1 MSTAG
6 GVATVY
12 INMNSFTDPL
22 LRNEFIGTLFF
33 LPSTNDWSAICRL
46 EFTTW
51 GPDMVARISL
61 KDKHYEISDEL
72 LLCPDGEN
80 RFRSRK
86 EIPAYGVGPY
96 VQLLLVKDRLTHVCS
111 DGAPH
116 LRVVGDW
123 IERAEDKNGR
133 VRTTS
138 YGIEG
143 LLKQS
148 GLPSASLDDRDRHA
162 LHALRRNWREVSE

>member
-1 MSTAG
+1 MIVFGAAG
-6 GVATVY
+6 NIFTMIQ
-12 INMNSFTDPL
+12 INNPL
-22 LRNEFIGTLFF
+22 FQHEFIGTLFF
-33 LPSTNDWSAICRL
+33 LPSSGDSSAICEL

-61 KDKHYEISDEL
+61 KDKHYAITNEL
-72 LLCPDGEN
+72 LLCPDGEQ

-86 EIPAYGVGPY
+86 EIPAYGDGPY
-96 VQLLLVKDRLTHVCS
+96 VQLLLVKDRLTHVS
-111 DGAPH
+111 VDGTPH